1 MNKKRV
7 LSIVLA
13 LAVVVNLFIT
23 NPISKKKVLAEDPDP
38 SKLDVTKTIDWDPAN
53 PTNAKITITSNVPDV
68 NDTEVLFLGTLC
80 SKHGMGGINDPTGN
94 VIVQSINAI
103 ANNANV
109 DYWLLDADIDGSG
122 AEDHKPTSYTY
133 NLNDTQYEHQGRVL
147 RGESMNVTT
156 NKGVRIVNGSNHT
169 AIYGFAKLLIQELQ
183 TNGKEYDYIVLEFD
197 ASRIARFSRLMFPN
211 NYDVFGNVFT
221 PLATLLEPYYKENKV
236 IWITDGFDP
245 DYSTTNF
252 DDKYGKQPYTPTNFY
267 YYNGDKNYA
276 TLSAKEFKALC
287 SLVAPSYYLQYK
299 DVDPDS
305 YTYPATNGVFGP
317 KNQAEIMQQGD
328 PKNSEFS
335 LGSSYSLK
343 PGTLVTD
350 YIYGEPTEYKAYS
363 SDSRQLYYNNAED
376 LSKFLY
382 MAIQGATLKFDD
394 KIHMADDITIENVKV
409 SVSKKANP
417 TSDSDWIQKDY
428 LDVSTAT
435 LQTDPVTGEKYVMN
449 SQSSDVADEIKV
461 YMGNNDPKIDN
472 QIKLSVKDLK
482 NQLTYVKV
490 EINVTDNN
498 GFKSCIKLKNDG
510 KTPPTILNKDGNPW
524 QPGDEYVY
532 EMNPNDGLANVDA
545 YKNGNTTGSG
555 DAHGESPAKAPALDI
570 YHVTSTVE
578 GGAQDFDESKQD
590 GRIFSSDT
598 AKSEIVVS
606 TYEKDSPYLTYKPN
620 AGYEFES
627 VTIDE
632 NTVIGPSDF
641 DQEGKASGT
650 ITKGKYEITFDSETG
665 AVKVAIPGI
674 VADRVVKVKYTAP
687 KIEITKTVVSPTSG
701 VVAKAGDVVEFKITV
716 KNTGTVIAK
725 DFTISD
731 TIDTEKVTYKE
742 SDNSGSYNTTTHT
755 VSWDIESLAAG
766 ASKDLSLKVTVL
778 IDLEGEKN
786 LINVAGG
793 QFNRTTPTP
802 IPNCTPAE
810 QPLKGRDVS
819 VVYHVSGD
827 IPSSYTTPSS
837 LTKTYGTTL
846 TNDEITA
853 MTVPT
858 IDGYEFT
865 EWKLNED
872 FSGSSFDTSK
882 NLNDTNFTSLQNGGS
897 QIDLYGKWKIIKDF
911 DIEKSVTLADGTAI
925 TGDVAPGT
933 TVLYSIKV
941 TNKNQYV
948 DIEDVVVSDTVPTG
962 LTISDASDTPSI
974 DGQKITWTV
983 DIGKGS
989 SKTLTFKATVPSDLK
1004 VRTKYDNVATI
1015 NSADGDS
1022 INKNSNTSTFYA
1034 GPENITLTVE
1044 KAWSDTWN
1052 SHASETLKVRLYRKL
1067 KTESDDKFTA
1077 VTDVNIIELTSSNP
1091 SQTVSVPQYDEDGN
1105 EYDYIFREITVN
1117 ASAGTETKYE
1127 AGDMYGDY
1135 EVSYDTTTARKTK
1148 ISNDYIVKVTD
1159 LEIDKTVSATIAA
1172 PGDTITYTI
1181 TVKNTRKYES
1191 ATGIKVTDVLPT
1203 GVTIAS
1209 TNGLNADIGTASNS
1223 GNNVT
1228 WEISSLA
1235 GDTTATLT
1243 IKVVVGSNLNATQLL
1258 NVASI
1263 VEFDGTTYDDDDYPS
1278 PKVKTDVRTFKVT
1291 KVWSNPTASHDAVT
1305 VILLQNGVQYTTNGQ
1320 VSLDSSNSWT
1330 YTWTNLP
1337 LNDEEGKPY
1346 TYTVKEVEVEGYDTT
1361 ITYSP
1366 TTTTTKAYEYT
1377 SATIKNVLK
1386 TYDVKYNIVGSVDPG
1401 VAKPSNETLDW
1412 GTNYNAKDKLSAEGY
1427 EFSGWYTDAD
1437 CKVPYVDGMTLN
1449 DTNVPSGTL
1458 NLYGSWK
1465 TVKDFSITKA
1475 VTLEDGTAITGDV
1488 APGTTVLYSIKV
1500 TNNNKKV
1507 DIPNVVITDAA
1518 PTGLAISDI
1527 SDSGT
1532 KNGQTITWTVTVP
1545 KGETKTL
1552 TFKATVPSD
1561 LKVRTKYDNLATID
1575 SADGVK
1581 VDKSSELVTFYA
1593 VPDNITLVVSK
1604 DWSDGWTNHSSE
1616 TVKVRLYKK
1625 IASEV
1630 NYTPVDPIIELTA
1643 ANPSKTV
1650 SVPPYDKDGNAYD
1663 YIFREVIVDAS
1674 AGTETK
1680 LEDGDMNG
1688 KYKVSYD
1695 TTTTAGTTKISN
1707 DYVVTA
1713 ADLEFNKVASSQTIE
1728 PGGTLTYTITVK
1740 NTRTYPKEI
1749 AKDIKITDTLPTG
1762 VTLLTTGGLS
1772 ADKGTATNS
1781 GNDITWEIA
1790 ELGPGVTAT
1799 LTIKVTVS
1807 SDLKA
1812 TRLKNTA
1819 KITEVGGK
1827 EDPKQSPTVP
1837 TDVRTFKVTKAWSNS
1852 SATHNAVTVKLL
1864 QNGNAYTTNGQVS
1877 LDSSNSWTYTWTN
1890 LPMYDKDGKLYVY
1903 KVDEVAVDGYKT
1915 EITYTDKDLGNT
1927 AALVTNTLKTYDVKY
1942 NIVGKENPGVAVPDT
1957 ETLDWGTAYNAE
1969 EPLKADGY
1977 VFSGWYT
1984 DADCKVPYVDGMILN
1999 DTNVPSG
2006 TFNLYGSWK
2015 SVKDF
2020 AITKAVSYQGA
2031 SISEPVAPGST
2042 VLYTITVKNKNANA
2056 PIKNVVISDVVP
2068 DGLTISNVSDSGKV
2082 TGQTIEWTLDMAKD
2096 ETKTLTFNA
2105 TVPADLKVEKKYDN
2119 VATVV
2124 SADGEPVGVKS
2135 PTSTFKAKP
2144 ADIVLSVAKDW
2155 SDKWT
2160 SHDTETV
2167 YVQLSR
2173 KIASETSYTPVEVV
2187 ELTAAE
2193 PAKSLKMPPYDKE
2206 GNLYEY
2212 IFRELTAQ
2220 SGTELADGEMNGKYK
2235 VSYDTT
2241 TTAGTTNILNTYIID
2256 ANDLEFNKTTDSDL
2270 SEPGEVFTY
2279 TITVK
2284 NTRDYETA
2292 TNVVVTDTLPEGVT
2306 LVTPDGLVFTSPDT
2320 AVDDGKANI
2329 TWTIPTIAPGT
2340 TATLVIKVTV
2350 NDGVD
2355 ASRLTN
2361 IAQIKEVGDTS
2372 YDPTDFPSPPAL
2384 TDVRTFTAKKI
2395 WSNPTAEHDAVTV
2408 VLLQNG
2414 QPYAVNPSVEL
2425 SSTNGWTY
2433 TWTKLPMYDASNN
2446 YYVYT
2451 VEEIAVPGYSTIT
2464 SYSGGTYGNTS
2475 VDIEN
2480 TLKTYDISYQ
2490 IVGSVIPSGVTV
2502 PSGDTVDW
2510 GTMYTAKDKLSK
2522 EYYVFSGWFEDSACT
2537 TPYVDGTVIN
2547 DTTAPCGKKVLY
2559 GKWERLTTDITF
2571 QPGNGK
2577 HPDSDQVVYP
2587 KDTTEYRG
2595 EFFPMPNDAVYG
2607 GEDFKFGGWFLD
2619 PECTKPYVPGTLT
2632 MEKLPL
2638 YAKWTYLPTV
2648 SYKFIGEVPSDA
2660 KLPAT
2665 ERMPEGTAYNADSKT
2680 KSTDNYIFDGWYI
2693 DSACT
2698 KKYTDGT
2705 KIYEDTVLYGKWTRK
2720 TTNVIL
2726 LPGAGDGPKPG
2737 DVTYPTIPTGKRG
2750 DVLPTPPDP
2759 TYNGSDYKFGGWFL
2773 DPDCTIPY
2781 VPGPMNTPEIK
2792 LYAKWTTLPVVRYA
2806 FVGETPDGVK
2816 LPGMDVVQPGTSY
2829 RTTSPSGTT
2838 ALYVFDGWYLDIACT
2853 QRYVEGT
2860 KIYNDTMVYGRWLPV
2875 FPKTG
2880 EEASSHTSWAVVL
2893 LLSGAGI
2900 ATFLYIDK
2908 KRRSHN

>member
-7 LSIVLA
+7 LSIILA
-13 LAVVVNLFIT
+13 MAVVVNLFIT
-23 NPISKKKVLAEDPDP
+23 NPVNRKKVLAEDPEP
-38 SKLDVTKTIDWDPAN
+38 GTLNVTKTIDWNPN
-53 PTNAKITITSNVPDV
+53 SPTNAKITITSDVPDV
-68 NDTEVLFLGTLC
+68 NNTEVLFLGTLC
-80 SKHGMGGINDPTGN
+80 SKHGMGGLNDPTGN
-94 VIVQSINAI
+94 VIVKSINAI

-109 DYWLLDADIDGSG
+109 DYWLLDADIDGTG
-122 AEDHKPTSYTY
+122 NADHKSTDYKY
-133 NLNDTQYEHQGRVL
+133 NLDDTNYEHQGRVL
-147 RGESMNVTT
+147 RGETMNVTT
-156 NKGVRIVNGSNHT
+156 SKGVRIVDGSNHT
-169 AIYGFAKLLIQELQ
+169 AIYGFAKLLIQELE
-183 TNGKEYDYIVLEFD
+183 NKSKEYDYIVLEFD
-197 ASRIARFSRLMFPN
+197 ATRIARFSRLMFPE
-211 NYDVFGNVFT
+211 NYDVFTNVFD
-221 PLATLLEPYYKENKV
+221 PLAELLAPYYEDNKV

-245 DYSTTNF
+245 DYTPGPSETF
-252 DDKYGKQPYTPTNFY
+252 DDKYGRQPYTPTNFY
-267 YYNGDKNYA
+267 YYNGDRNFA
-276 TLSAKEFKALC
+276 TLSASEFKALC
-287 SLVAPSYYLQYK
+287 ALVAPTYYLQYK
-299 DVDPDS
+299 DVDTTSDS
-305 YTYPATNGVFGP
+305 YPETGGYFGP
-317 KNQAEIMQQGD
+317 KNQAEYDFQQ
-328 PKNSEFS
+328 PKNKEFT
-335 LGSSYSLK
+335 LGSDYSLK

-350 YIYGEPTEYKAYS
+350 LIYGEPEEYKAYS
-363 SDSRQLYYNNAED
+363 ADSRQLYYNNASE

-382 MAIQGATLKFDD
+382 MAIQGTTLKFDD

-409 SVSKKANP
+409 SVSKKEEP

-428 LDVSTAT
+428 LDASTAT
-435 LQTDPVTGEKYVMN
+435 PTTDLTTGQTYIAN
-449 SQSSDVADEIKV
+449 SQTSDVADEIKV
-461 YMGNNDPKIDN
+461 FVNNNNPEIDN
-472 QIKLSVKDLK
+472 QIELTVKDLK
-482 NQLTYVKV
+482 NQLKFVKV
-490 EINVTDNN
+490 EINVTDEK

-555 DAHGESPAKAPALDI
+555 DAHGDSPAKAPALDI

-578 GGAQDFDESKQD
+578 GGVQDFDESKQD
-590 GRIFSSDT
+590 GRILSSDT

-674 VADRVVKVKYTAP
+674 VADRVVKVKYAAP

-778 IDLEGEKN
+778 SDLEGEKN

-911 DIEKSVTLADGTAI
+911 GIEKSVTLADGTAI

-948 DIEDVVVSDTVPTG
+948 DIKDVVVSDTVPTG

-1067 KTESDDKFTA
+1067 KTESDDKYTA

-1091 SQTVSVPQYDEDGN
+1091 SKTVSVPQYDEDGN

-1291 KVWSNPTASHDAVT
+1291 KAWSNP
-1305 VILLQNGVQYTTNGQ
+1305 
-1320 VSLDSSNSWT
+1320 
-1330 YTWTNLP
+1330 
-1337 LNDEEGKPY
+1337 
-1346 TYTVKEVEVEGYDTT
+1346 
-1361 ITYSP
+1361 
-1366 TTTTTKAYEYT
+1366 
-1377 SATIKNVLK
+1377 
-1386 TYDVKYNIVGSVDPG
+1386 
-1401 VAKPSNETLDW
+1401 
-1412 GTNYNAKDKLSAEGY
+1412 
-1427 EFSGWYTDAD
+1427 
-1437 CKVPYVDGMTLN
+1437 
-1449 DTNVPSGTL
+1449 
-1458 NLYGSWK
+1458 
-1465 TVKDFSITKA
+1465 
-1475 VTLEDGTAITGDV
+1475 
-1488 APGTTVLYSIKV
+1488 
-1500 TNNNKKV
+1500 
-1507 DIPNVVITDAA
+1507 
-1518 PTGLAISDI
+1518 
-1527 SDSGT
+1527 
-1532 KNGQTITWTVTVP
+1532 
-1545 KGETKTL
+1545 
-1552 TFKATVPSD
+1552 
-1561 LKVRTKYDNLATID
+1561 
-1575 SADGVK
+1575 
-1581 VDKSSELVTFYA
+1581 
-1593 VPDNITLVVSK
+1593 
-1604 DWSDGWTNHSSE
+1604 
-1616 TVKVRLYKK
+1616 
-1625 IASEV
+1625 
-1630 NYTPVDPIIELTA
+1630 
-1643 ANPSKTV
+1643 
-1650 SVPPYDKDGNAYD
+1650 
-1663 YIFREVIVDAS
+1663 
-1674 AGTETK
+1674 
-1680 LEDGDMNG
+1680 
-1688 KYKVSYD
+1688 
-1695 TTTTAGTTKISN
+1695 
-1707 DYVVTA
+1707 
-1713 ADLEFNKVASSQTIE
+1713 
-1728 PGGTLTYTITVK
+1728 
-1740 NTRTYPKEI
+1740 
-1749 AKDIKITDTLPTG
+1749 
-1762 VTLLTTGGLS
+1762 
-1772 ADKGTATNS
+1772 
-1781 GNDITWEIA
+1781 
-1790 ELGPGVTAT
+1790 
-1799 LTIKVTVS
+1799 
-1807 SDLKA
+1807 
-1812 TRLKNTA
+1812 
-1819 KITEVGGK
+1819 
-1827 EDPKQSPTVP
+1827 
-1837 TDVRTFKVTKAWSNS
+1837 
-1852 SATHNAVTVKLL
+1852 SATHSAVTVKLL

-1890 LPMYDKDGKLYVY
+1890 LPMYDKDEKLYVY
-1903 KVDEVAVDGYKT
+1903 TVDEVAVDGYET
-1915 EITYTDKDLGNT
+1915 EITYTDKDLGYT
-1927 AALVTNTLKTYDVKY
+1927 SALVTNTLKTYDVKY
-1942 NIVGKENPGVAVPDT
+1942 NIVSQENPGVAVPDT
-1957 ETLDWGTAYNAE
+1957 ETLDWGTAYDAE
-1969 EPLKADGY
+1969 DPLKADGY

-1984 DADCKVPYVDGMILN
+1984 DADCKVPYVDGMVLN

-2082 TGQTIEWTLDMAKD
+2082 TGQTIEWTLDMTKD

-2193 PAKSLKMPPYDKE
+2193 PAKSLKVPPYDKD

-2256 ANDLEFNKTTDSDL
+2256 ANDFEFNKTTDSDL
-2270 SEPGEVFTY
+2270 SEPGEVFNY

-2320 AVDDGKANI
+2320 AVDDGKGNI
-2329 TWTIPTIAPGT
+2329 TWTIPTLAPGT

-2350 NDGVD
+2350 DDGVD

-2522 EYYVFSGWFEDSACT
+2522 EYYVFSGWFEDSSCT

-2547 DTTAPCGKKVLY
+2547 DTTAPGGKKVLY

-2595 EFFPMPNDAVYG
+2595 EFYPMPNDAVYG
-2607 GEDFKFGGWFLD
+2607 GEDYKFGGWFLD

-2648 SYKFIGEVPSDA
+2648 SYKFTGDVPADA

-2680 KSTDNYIFDGWYI
+2680 KSTDYYTFDGWYT

-2698 KKYTDGT
+2698 KKYVDGT
-2705 KIYEDTVLYGKWTRK
+2705 KIYENTVLYGKWTRK
-2720 TTNVIL
+2720 TSNVIL
-2726 LPGAGDGPKPG
+2726 VPGAGDGPNPG

-2750 DVLPTPPDP
+2750 DILPTPPDP

-2773 DPDCTIPY
+2773 DPDCTMPY
-2781 VPGPMNTPEIK
+2781 VPGPMTKPEIK
-2792 LYAKWTTLPVVRYA
+2792 LYAKWTTLPVVKYA

-2816 LPGMDVVQPGTSY
+2816 LPGMDVVQPGTAY

-2853 QRYVEGT
+2853 QKYVEGT
-2860 KIYNDTMVYGRWLPV
+2860 RIYEDTLVYGRWLPV

-2880 EEASSHTSWAVVL
+2880 EDRSSHTSWAVVL

-2900 ATFLYIDK
+2900 ATFLCIDK